1 MLLCMTDLLG
11 LLLSTILVLWIE
23 LIESALEHLV
33 DILRYINVYVLLL
46 LLIKNTLTFP
56 NTHSYTHTLDD
67 YIRKY
72 TLIHNMY
79 TIYYATLDSLS
90 SICLKT
96 MNIYF
101 DRLQSMYRTV
111 K

>member
-46 LLIKNTLTFP
+46 LCVNGLL
-56 NTHSYTHTLDD
+56 
-67 YIRKY
+67 
-72 TLIHNMY
+72 
-79 TIYYATLDSLS
+79 
-90 SICLKT
+90 
-96 MNIYF
+96 
-101 DRLQSMYRTV
+101 
-111 K
+111 

>member
-46 LLIKNTLTFP
+46 RKVCSIVLKVEDR
-56 NTHSYTHTLDD
+56 LDD
-67 YIRKY
+67 QEG
-72 TLIHNMY
+72 HG
-79 TIYYATLDSLS
+79 
-90 SICLKT
+90 
-96 MNIYF
+96 
-101 DRLQSMYRTV
+101 
-111 K
+111 

>member
-33 DILRYINVYVLLL
+33 DILRYINVHVLLL
-46 LLIKNTLTFP
+46 LLLYILKYESVS
-56 NTHSYTHTLDD
+56 HS
-67 YIRKY
+67 
-72 TLIHNMY
+72 
-79 TIYYATLDSLS
+79 
-90 SICLKT
+90 
-96 MNIYF
+96 
-101 DRLQSMYRTV
+101 LQ

>member
-46 LLIKNTLTFP
+46 LLYDSKF
-56 NTHSYTHTLDD
+56 
-67 YIRKY
+67 
-72 TLIHNMY
+72 LILPMFL
-79 TIYYATLDSLS
+79 I
-90 SICLKT
+90 
-96 MNIYF
+96 
-101 DRLQSMYRTV
+101 
-111 K
+111 

>member
-46 LLIKNTLTFP
+46 LL
-56 NTHSYTHTLDD
+56 SAHTL
-67 YIRKY
+67 YAQR
-72 TLIHNMY
+72 
-79 TIYYATLDSLS
+79 TIQNYNNISVFRTNSQFPYHVFGKHKRDHG
-90 SICLKT
+90 
-96 MNIYF
+96 MNF
-101 DRLQSMYRTV
+101 H
-111 K
+111 

>member
-46 LLIKNTLTFP
+46 LRNPIFCFNFLCI
-56 NTHSYTHTLDD
+56 
-67 YIRKY
+67 
-72 TLIHNMY
+72 
-79 TIYYATLDSLS
+79 DS
-90 SICLKT
+90 
-96 MNIYF
+96 
-101 DRLQSMYRTV
+101 
-111 K
+111 